1 MHLIQFRS
9 WAPAFL
15 AAVLVPFV
23 ALPAAAFD
31 RAGYQSRVEA
41 VAKEIVVGKFA
52 DFDAALKRLDE
63 AAAIAAVAAKERAAA
78 APSDAKLME
87 FAISS
92 PELIKKTPVDK
103 LEEDWGDGAKAF
115 ERAGFKRNNADQFKI
130 TESYADLLVHP
141 MTTWVYLTAWKKA
154 PNAALLDL
162 AKNELVEVLEH
173 LKHAN

>member
-1 MHLIQFRS
+1 MHLIQFRR

-78 APSDAKLME
+78 APSDA
-87 FAISS
+87 
-92 PELIKKTPVDK
+92 
-103 LEEDWGDGAKAF
+103 
-115 ERAGFKRNNADQFKI
+115 
-130 TESYADLLVHP
+130 
-141 MTTWVYLTAWKKA
+141 
-154 PNAALLDL
+154 
-162 AKNELVEVLEH
+162 
-173 LKHAN
+173 